1 MTCYE
6 TCACPNCESGTYVRK
21 MVGTSMEFLSNQPG
35 DALIKEAYKTVLTCD
50 ENNDAPR
57 LSMVLTDCRT
67 GDERQINH
75 YL

>member
-1 MTCYE
+1 
-6 TCACPNCESGTYVRK
+6 
-21 MVGTSMEFLSNQPG
+21 MEFLSNQPG

-57 LSMVLTDCRT
+57 LSMVLTDCKS